1 MAKPYEKKEE
11 KPETVRFRFTCEHT
25 HTHMGLPF
33 SKGDEIN
40 IDPAWADVIE
50 AMGSGHR
57 LTDKE

>member
-1 MAKPYEKKEE
+1 MAKPYEKKDDAP
-11 KPETVRFRFTCEHT
+11 KLVRFRFTCEHI
-25 HTHMGLPF
+25 HTHMHLPYT
-33 SKGDEIN
+33 SGDEIL